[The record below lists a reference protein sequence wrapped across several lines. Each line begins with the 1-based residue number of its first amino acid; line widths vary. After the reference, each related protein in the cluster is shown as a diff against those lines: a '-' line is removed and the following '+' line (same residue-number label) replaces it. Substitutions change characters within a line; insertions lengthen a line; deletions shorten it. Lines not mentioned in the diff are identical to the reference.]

1 MSQFAQYAVFA
12 AMFYGGGWILKMD
25 FENEKKLDPS
35 DVFIALFAIMFGA
48 S

>member
-1 MSQFAQYAVFA
+1 
-12 AMFYGGGWILKMD
+12 MFYGGGLILKKD